1 MTTVLHLS
9 KLQLSLIVGVP
20 CAVVALV
27 ALVGIYICWRTCRR
41 TVTSERRIV
50 YNSYFSCTVFAIGF
64 MIGPIVVLIV
74 GFSIFHTAQV
84 ASFVM
89 LLVGAALALIG
100 ITLTGHSTI
109 ELVHCLLP
117 PRVTPMSRFI
127 HSLSRQLMWWCSPP
141 LLYACATGCH
151 TASCCTFQAILLCTY
166 LLRQQAARAC
176 MLLLLL
182 LLLLIGGSALH
193 TTQCYPRSRRARFD
207 DVRGFTMCVNGI
219 RNKVMYQVCM
229 PHQPAHAQPCRAT
242 PPHTAVLLR
251 SCNYCAL
258 MAALSH

>member
-1 MTTVLHLS
+1 MLHLS

-41 TVTSERRIV
+41 TVTSDRRIV

-89 LLVGAALALIG
+89 LIVGAALALIG

-117 PRVTPMSRFI
+117 PRAIPMSRFVY
-127 HSLSRQLMWWCSPP
+127 SLTPIYVVVFSP

-151 TASCCTFQAILLCTY
+151 TASCCTLQAILLCTY
-166 LLRQQAARAC
+166 SKLHVHAC
-176 MLLLLL
+176 
-182 LLLLIGGSALH
+182 
-193 TTQCYPRSRRARFD
+193 C
-207 DVRGFTMCVNGI
+207 C
-219 RNKVMYQVCM
+219 C
-229 PHQPAHAQPCRAT
+229 
-242 PPHTAVLLR
+242 
-251 SCNYCAL
+251 
-258 MAALSH
+258 